1 MEIRAHK
8 AELHRHHQREILETR
23 AHKEYDRQ
31 KFRQGY
37 TGARLKC
44 KCTSNS
50 IGVRTY
56 VLCVCE
62 RMSESINT
70 IYVLLVRKDLQWE
83 SRLKF
88 LYSEVVSFGLF
99 STSDKDAK
107 WLILLVNWDTVIPLL
122 LLGQSASHI
131 DLGTAYKVC
140 RYVINFRRTLI
151 GRLMTL
157 TEEVH
162 EKAYGCSPVRRCM

>member
-1 MEIRAHK
+1 MSKIQVPRVDCAEAHHQRRLAIQIMEIRAHK

-70 IYVLLVRKDLQWE
+70 IYVLLVRKDLQ
-83 SRLKF
+83 
-88 LYSEVVSFGLF
+88 
-99 STSDKDAK
+99 
-107 WLILLVNWDTVIPLL
+107 
-122 LLGQSASHI
+122 
-131 DLGTAYKVC
+131 
-140 RYVINFRRTLI
+140 
-151 GRLMTL
+151 
-157 TEEVH
+157 
-162 EKAYGCSPVRRCM
+162 